1 MRQGAVLAGGDDRRK
16 RGVLGAELAHPLMG
30 VEHDLA
36 LGPPHH
42 APIEDPP
49 VDLVGEPGGLGDRP
63 QLAGVL
69 VAAKALHQA
78 PGRHQLHALGD
89 ELLELA
95 QALDAGLG
103 VVVADP
109 PAQPLR
115 RGVEQL
121 ALGRR
126 PLELRRHLA
135 LRRAPRSES
144 RSRTARSS
152 APTIARPLVPLNPV
166 SQRRFEIESGVG
178 VSRAHEIAHQELVE
192 PPLRA
197 AGPPVARRGSRSS
210 PRAPASASRAPRGS
224 RRAPFPTR
232 RR

>member
-1 MRQGAVLAGGDDRRK
+1 MVRQGAVLAGGDDRRK
-16 RGVLGAELAHPLMG
+16 RGVVGAELAHPLMG

-36 LGPPHH
+36 LRPPHH
-42 APIEDPP
+42 APLEDPL

-69 VAAKALHQA
+69 AAAKALDQA

-109 PAQPLR
+109 AAQPLR
-115 RGVEQL
+115 GGGEQL

-135 LRRAPRSES
+135 LRRARRSES
-144 RSRTARSS
+144 RSGRRDPRRPRS
-152 APTIARPLVPLNPV
+152 PGRWC
-166 SQRRFEIESGVG
+166 R
-178 VSRAHEIAHQELVE
+178 
-192 PPLRA
+192 
-197 AGPPVARRGSRSS
+197 
-210 PRAPASASRAPRGS
+210 
-224 RRAPFPTR
+224 
-232 RR
+232 